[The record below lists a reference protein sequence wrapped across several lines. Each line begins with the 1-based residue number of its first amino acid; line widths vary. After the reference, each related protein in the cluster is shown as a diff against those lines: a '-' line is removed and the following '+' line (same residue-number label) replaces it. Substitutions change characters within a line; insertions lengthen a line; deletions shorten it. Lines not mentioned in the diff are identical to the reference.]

1 MTEVTLRPARVLKN
15 VLLTVM
21 LVADV
26 TVAGNVREP
35 RLGRETKLIAL
46 TAVNMLIFRDDRR
59 VKSSMWKVP
68 LI

>member
-1 MTEVTLRPARVLKN
+1 MRPARVLKK
-15 VLLTVM
+15 VLLTVT

-26 TVAGNVREP
+26 IVAGNVREP
-35 RLGRETKLIAL
+35 RLGRETNSIAL

-59 VKSSMWKVP
+59 VKSSKWKVP